1 MTSLLRMLPSII
13 LLLLA
18 EACADSGQTISRR
31 GVAGA
36 SITSVTPAPKPSSDG
51 DIQTDPTKST
61 DFTGPTL
68 VEAKN
73 NAALT
78 PEFQANIALVNKV
91 SATQIV
97 LFGKNGRSWQ
107 YNPAEEAPPKAMEP
121 AIVKPE
127 GFNLFTLPDSK
138 FWLVGPQT
146 LGRRKAVES
155 TGGVVSVENFNTS
168 TIKGDWAKV
177 RVLYVSLDTIILQLD
192 TSIAIL
198 AIRNGTPSLSQFSST
213 LPVALEGGIVAAGET
228 ESGGYWFASKET
240 FALLEMTGLN
250 LAWSRV
256 KIPFTG
262 HEDYS
267 QAAMRIDSAKKQA
280 TGDVLLFQADKYWS
294 VTGSSIQ

>member
-1 MTSLLRMLPSII
+1 
-13 LLLLA
+13 LA
-18 EACADSGQTISRR
+18 GACAESGQTINRR
-31 GVAGA
+31 GEVGA
-36 SITSVTPAPKPSSDG
+36 SISSITPAPKPPSDG
-51 DIQTDPTKST
+51 DIQNDPTKST
-61 DFTGPTL
+61 DYAGPTL

-78 PEFQANIALVNKV
+78 PEFRANIALVNKV

-97 LFGKNGRSWQ
+97 LFGKNGRSWL
-107 YNPAEEAPPKAMEP
+107 YNPAEETPPMAMEP

-127 GFNLFTLPDSK
+127 GFGLFTLPDSK

-155 TGGVVSVENFNTS
+155 TVGVVSVENFNTS

-177 RVLYVSLDTIILQLD
+177 RVLFVALDSIILQLD

-240 FALLEMTGLN
+240 VALLEMTGLN
-250 LAWSRV
+250 LAWSRI

-262 HEDYS
+262 REDYS
-267 QAAMRIDSAKKQA
+267 QAAMRLDSSKKQA

-294 VTGSSIQ
+294 VTGSAIQ